1 MSNLGS
7 LKSQIQWR
15 APISCQ
21 KKRGDRKRVGT
32 LASLPIFD
40 CGVTMSSSTIYY
52 RSEVKL
58 GKSLAFIFL
67 KIGTRLEHIWCK
79 TPVSL
84 QL

>member
-1 MSNLGS
+1 MYNIKQDYNLTIILREVHRSNLGS

-15 APISCQ
+15 APINCPKQ
-21 KKRGDRKRVGT
+21 REDRKRVGT

-58 GKSLAFIFL
+58 GKSLAFIL
-67 KIGTRLEHIWCK
+67 
-79 TPVSL
+79 
-84 QL
+84 